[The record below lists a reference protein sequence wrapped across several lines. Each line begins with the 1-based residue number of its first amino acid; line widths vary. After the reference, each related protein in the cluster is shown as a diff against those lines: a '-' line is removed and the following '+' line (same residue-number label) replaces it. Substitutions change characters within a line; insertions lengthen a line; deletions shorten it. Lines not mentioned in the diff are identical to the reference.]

1 MKNTINISNFHFEPA
16 GYGHFKV
23 TFISPTTGKK
33 WTKTIDNM
41 SIIDRTRNADEP
53 TQKDLQTLKKLVKL

>member
-1 MKNTINISNFHFEPA
+1 MKNTINILDFKFEQA

-23 TFISPTTGKK
+23 TFISPVTGKK

-41 SIIDRTRNADEP
+41 LIIDRTRNADEP
-53 TQKDLQTLKKLVKL
+53 TKKDLQTLKKLVKL